1 MNNKVINEFGFRRIW
16 RIKQIAEGINLLDL
30 FNSSYP
36 TQPHSLIAKYVNR
49 MKKFKYGEVVGTM
62 KNNLNKVNR
71 IAASEAQ

>member
-1 MNNKVINEFGFRRIW
+1 MNSAFVGYEELSRSRRV
-16 RIKQIAEGINLLDL
+16 LT
-30 FNSSYP
+30 SSICLILHILRKP
-36 TQPHSLIAKYVNR
+36 NSLIAKYVNR